1 MKVRAITASI
11 IGTVLLAACAGSPT
25 MTQLPPE
32 RGHEVTVALAKGVSD
47 LQIDPGS
54 FEISDEAKKELL
66 GAFRTEMTKI
76 CIPVT
81 PAGAPVTLRVSEFKT
96 RPVAARILLG
106 VLSGSDHI
114 AGTVSVAGTG
124 FDVADTG
131 ISVVGGLGVV
141 ARNVGTQT
149 ADGIGQLAGV
159 TVK

>member
-1 MKVRAITASI
+1 MKVRAITTSL
-11 IGTVLLAACAGSPT
+11 IGTLLLAACAGSPS
-25 MTQLPPE
+25 MTQLPPD
-32 RGHEVTVALAKGVSD
+32 RGHDVTVALANGVGD
-47 LQIDPGS
+47 LQIDSGS

-66 GAFRTEMTKI
+66 GAFHTEMTKI
-76 CIPVT
+76 GVPVT
-81 PAGAPVTLRVSEFKT
+81 PTGAPVTLHVSEFKT
-96 RPVAARILLG
+96 RPVAARILPG

-114 AGTVSVAGTG
+114 KGTVSVAGTG

-131 ISVVGGLGVV
+131 VSVVGGLGVV